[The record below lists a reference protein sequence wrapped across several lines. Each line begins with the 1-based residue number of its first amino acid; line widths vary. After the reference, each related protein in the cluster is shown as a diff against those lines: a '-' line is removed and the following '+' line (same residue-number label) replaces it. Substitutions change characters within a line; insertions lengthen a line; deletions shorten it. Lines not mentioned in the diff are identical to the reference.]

1 MRRSALQCF
10 VVITTAACALTGRAQ
25 MPRPWTEYRSIL
37 WMGEQAGKSL
47 TNPRLP
53 ERLRELGITTGMT
66 GPGGDT
72 TFYQR
77 NGFGYYVENIVNEGL
92 CLKFRSKVTDWNKFV
107 S

>member
-1 MRRSALQCF
+1 
-10 VVITTAACALTGRAQ
+10 
-25 MPRPWTEYRSIL
+25 
-37 WMGEQAGKSL
+37 MGEQAGKSL